1 MKNVIVKG
9 LLFFISLVVM
19 MHVSLQAQ
27 SNGSENSLLKKGNDL
42 IYKGLVSYNKN
53 IIINASDE
61 FNSILKSDSISS
73 IALYGL
79 TFSEYKLLEM
89 SMMKGSGEL
98 PDSLYQT
105 AISNAKKLIAEP
117 VYSSEGKTLLA
128 AVYMMKI
135 ATSPTSAVTLSPKIN
150 GLLDEAESLNPRN
163 PEAYLIRGMMKYNTP
178 EMFGGSYTD
187 AVKNFSK
194 AEELFENSADSII
207 VNKNWG
213 KLEALAWLGK
223 SYEKL
228 NKPDAAKF
236 AYKKALSLE
245 PDFSW
250 IKFNL
255 LPNLEKENDGNK

>member
-1 MKNVIVKG
+1 MKNVTVKG
-9 LLFFISLVVM
+9 FLFLISFAVM
-19 MHVSLQAQ
+19 MPVALKAQ
-27 SNGSENSLLKKGNDL
+27 NNSSNISLLKKGNNL
-42 IYKGLVSYNKN
+42 IYKGLITYNVN
-53 IIINASDE
+53 IIISASDE
-61 FNSILKSDSISS
+61 FKSILNSDSMNS

-98 PDSLYQT
+98 PDSLYHT
-105 AISNAKKLIAEP
+105 AINNAKKLTVEP
-117 VYSSEGKTLLA
+117 GYSSEGKTLLA
-128 AVYMMKI
+128 AIYMMKI
-135 ATSPTSAVTLSPKIN
+135 ATSPMSAVTLSPKIN

-163 PEAYLIRGMMKYNTP
+163 PEAYMIRGMMKYNTP

-228 NKPDAAKF
+228 NRPDAAKF
-236 AYKKALSLE
+236 VYKKALSLE
-245 PDFSW
+245 PDFTW

-255 LPNLEKENDGNK
+255 LPNLEKENDGEK